1 MATSTFRLS
10 NIERY
15 NNMRDFLINYE
26 GYTYKQLFGLKY
38 TELDGLFEGDASI
51 VYKVTK
57 SKRAWLRVQLDKFI
71 EFFDLQEGWTMI
83 EMIDEQEQYQAI
95 FSMLLMSGEYRE
107 QDIDAQVNEI
117 LDNPHIYPE
126 YF

>member
-1 MATSTFRLS
+1 
-10 NIERY
+10 
-15 NNMRDFLINYE
+15 
-26 GYTYKQLFGLKY
+26 
-38 TELDGLFEGDASI
+38 
-51 VYKVTK
+51 
-57 SKRAWLRVQLDKFI
+57 
-71 EFFDLQEGWTMI
+71 MI